1 MKYETQPKNHTTHT
15 TTTNTPRTTH
25 ICQVDDLADLSSSI
39 ELTLGE
45 LVKAKYNA
53 DFFILDQYPSAIRP
67 FYTMPSTTN
76 PLYSNRCGVGILY
89 RILDATYGC

>member
-1 MKYETQPKNHTTHT
+1 M
-15 TTTNTPRTTH
+15 
-25 ICQVDDLADLSSSI
+25 DDLADLSSSI

-76 PLYSNRCGVGILY
+76 PLYSNRWGVGILY
-89 RILDATYGC
+89 WILDATYCVLDATYCILDATYYIFDATYYILDAKCH